1 MCRRLIRF
9 KRKRRRRGGEWK
21 NRIKGDLL
29 NRITFTRHPVR
40 PWHSTYFSRW
50 DRSDPYHQI
59 VCTFAP
65 SHLNT
70 QSDILTDRV
79 EWIPVPD
86 TLEGHICIPKFGKIK
101 TRREN
106 HKGNFHETSYY
117 REVFPLPEKEGRG
130 GDTEGACEDC
140 WWYGVSSLLREG
152 VERVCWFFRRLSST
166 AFCNTYVFFGS
177 NNR

>member
-1 MCRRLIRF
+1 MEESNKGWSFKQNYFYTSPRSPMTFNLFLKMRSIRPLSP
-9 KRKRRRRGGEWK
+9 
-21 NRIKGDLL
+21 NC
-29 NRITFTRHPVR
+29 
-40 PWHSTYFSRW
+40 
-50 DRSDPYHQI
+50 

-65 SHLNT
+65 SHLHT

-166 AFCNTYVFFGS
+166 AFSNTYVFLVATTVNPYIFFS
-177 NNR
+177 VCIT